1 MSVGVL
7 SGGLPKPAIL
17 ALRGLFAQSALM
29 TISSRQSLI
38 SFVLIMIISG
48 SPNLCVFASWREIF
62 CSFFH
67 QVVSLPTLPPLV
79 IGFSN
84 DQERFD
90 GMSSGLHF

>member
-1 MSVGVL
+1 L

-48 SPNLCVFASWREIF
+48 SPNLCAFAPLRL
-62 CSFFH
+62 CARSFFVFSSGRFSSH
-67 QVVSLPTLPPLV
+67 AAAL
-79 IGFSN
+79 GHRFSN
-84 DQERFD
+84 DQERIAWIV
-90 GMSSGLHF
+90 

>member
-1 MSVGVL
+1 L

-48 SPNLCVFASWREIF
+48 SPNLCAFASWRENIL
-62 CSFFH
+62 CFFIGS
-67 QVVSLPTLPPLV
+67 VLSTLPPLV

-90 GMSSGLHF
+90 GLSSGLHF